1 MNYISGIS
9 VLEELHYK
17 LYKLNQISGIRRSN
31 SAVLEVYWSRKDSR
45 DVYRYSIKWSIS
57 WSFGEVLN

>member
-31 SAVLEVYWSRKDSR
+31 SAVLEVY
-45 DVYRYSIKWSIS
+45 
-57 WSFGEVLN
+57 